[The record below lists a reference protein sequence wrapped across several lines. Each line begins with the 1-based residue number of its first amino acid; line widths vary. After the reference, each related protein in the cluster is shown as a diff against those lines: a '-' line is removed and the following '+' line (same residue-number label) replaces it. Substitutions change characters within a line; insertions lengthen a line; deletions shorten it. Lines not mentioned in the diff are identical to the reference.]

1 MRDRSLPSPEARDF
15 ALTLI
20 RKAEQDEVVLAKLL
34 EDPEIADEILGFH
47 LQQAVEKRLKA
58 VLAFN
63 EVDFKRT
70 HNLGHTLTELER
82 NEIELPGSRDQIV
95 ALTPW
100 AGDARYEEW
109 FDGPLDRPAVMGLL
123 ATVGEWSE
131 RLVGATDWLSG
142 HARVLTAFAAQM
154 EFDHIALVV
163 EREHESLL
171 LHVTEDQSAWVG
183 QISELTVALFV
194 RAIDMKDSEDVSDLD
209 PEVPKT
215 VGEGLTSIVRYARVS
230 LEAKQA
236 LLLTRSSKNF
246 SFMWWHATSDRI
258 LSGDAPPDSLSR
270 VLLDINEAAD
280 LPMESGSFE
289 KPVPDVR
296 VSGGTVQLT
305 EQEVELFKQQ
315 DQLFREKFGRD
326 PGPEDPIFFDPTS
339 DEPRSLSKEQIE
351 KFEVLTEEFGANDIS
366 KQIAAAKIKAGMAV
380 PVDAQDA
387 VLPGNPKLVPMLYV
401 LRQAL
406 ALVDELEKKCL
417 FVAVHCWAEGH
428 LAAPEHPE
436 PDEAEAPLPSPPYPD
451 PADPSGDLS
460 AIVDEAL
467 TRFDDTHEID
477 LLTFTAALAWRA
489 GIEEGADCEGC
500 AVAGANDP
508 VIRAARN
515 GKLAIALHPLLDT

>member
-1 MRDRSLPSPEARDF
+1 LPSPEARDF

-34 EDPEIADEILGFH
+34 EDPDIADEILGLH

-95 ALTPW
+95 TLTPW
-100 AGDARYEEW
+100 AGEARYEEW
-109 FDGPLDRPAVMGLL
+109 FDGSLDRPAVMGLL

-131 RLVGATDWLSG
+131 RLVGATDWLSA
-142 HARVLTAFAAQM
+142 HARILTAFAAQM

-183 QISELTVALFV
+183 QISELTAALFV

-215 VGEGLTSIVRYARVS
+215 VGEGLTSIIRYARVS

-305 EQEVELFKQQ
+305 DREVEFFEQQ
-315 DQLFREKFGRD
+315 EQLFREKFGRD
-326 PGPEDPIFFDPTS
+326 PGPEDPIFFDPTA
-339 DEPRSLSKEQIE
+339 DEPRPLSKEQIE
-351 KFEVLTEEFGANDIS
+351 KLEVLTEEFGANDIS
-366 KQIAAAKIKAGMAV
+366 KRVAAAKIKAGMAV
-380 PVDAQDA
+380 PVEPNDVMPSD
-387 VLPGNPKLVPMLYV
+387 PRLVPMLYV

-406 ALVDELEKKCL
+406 SFDNEPAEKCL
-417 FVAVHCWAEGH
+417 YVAVHCWAEGH
-428 LAAPEHPE
+428 LSVPDHPA
-436 PDEAEAPLPSPPYPD
+436 PDETEVPLPSPPYPD
-451 PADPSGDLS
+451 PADPSGRLY

-467 TRFDDTHEID
+467 SRFDGAQEVD
-477 LLTFTAALAWRA
+477 LLTFTAALAWQA
-489 GIEEGADCEGC
+489 GIEDGSVCEGC
-500 AVAGANDP
+500 AVAGASDP
-508 VIRAARN
+508 VIRAARK
-515 GKLAIALHPLLDT
+515 GELVIALHPLLDT

>member
-1 MRDRSLPSPEARDF
+1 LPSPEARDF

-20 RKAEQDEVVLAKLL
+20 HKAEQDEVVLAKLL
-34 EDPEIADEILGFH
+34 EDPDIADEILGLH

-100 AGDARYEEW
+100 AGEARYEEW

-131 RLVGATDWLSG
+131 RLVGATDWLSS
-142 HARVLTAFAAQM
+142 HARVLTGFVAHM
-154 EFDHIALVV
+154 EFDHIVLVV
-163 EREHESLL
+163 EREHESLV

-194 RAIDMKDSEDVSDLD
+194 RAIDMEGSEDVSDLD
-209 PEVPKT
+209 PAEPKT
-215 VGEGLTSIVRYARVS
+215 VQEALTSIVRYARVS

-236 LLLTRSSKNF
+236 LLLIRSSADF

-258 LSGDAPPDSLSR
+258 LSGDAFPDSLSR
-270 VLLDINEAAD
+270 VLLDIDEAAD
-280 LPMESGSFE
+280 LPMEPGMFE

-296 VSGGTVQLT
+296 VSGGTVMLT
-305 EQEVELFKQQ
+305 DREVEFFKKQE
-315 DQLFREKFGRD
+315 QLFREKFGRD
-326 PGPEDPIFFDPTS
+326 PGPEDPIFFDPAA
-339 DEPRSLSKEQIE
+339 DEPRPLPQEQIE
-351 KFEVLTEEFGANDIS
+351 KLEMLTEEFGASEIS
-366 KQIAAAKIKAGMAV
+366 KQVAAAKIKAGMAV
-380 PVDAQDA
+380 PIDTQDA
-387 VLPGNPKLVPMLYV
+387 VLPGNPKLVPMLHV

-406 ALVDELEKKCL
+406 ALVDEPEKKCL

-428 LAAPEHPE
+428 LAAPGHPE
-436 PDEAEAPLPSPPYPD
+436 PDETEVPFPTPPYPD
-451 PADPSGDLS
+451 PADPSGRLN

-489 GIEEGADCEGC
+489 GIEEGADCQGC
-500 AVAGANDP
+500 AVAGASDP
-508 VIRAARN
+508 VIRAARS
-515 GKLAIALHPLLDT
+515 GELAIALHPLLDT

>member
-1 MRDRSLPSPEARDF
+1 MPSPEARDF

-34 EDPEIADEILGFH
+34 EDAEVADEILGFH

-63 EVDFKRT
+63 EVDFRHT
-70 HNLGHTLTELER
+70 HNLGHSLAELEQ
-82 NEIELPGSRDQIV
+82 NDIEMPGSREQIV

-100 AGDARYEEW
+100 AGDARYEDW
-109 FDGPLDRPAVMGLL
+109 FEGQLDRPAVLGLL

-131 RLVGATDWLSG
+131 RLVGATDWLSS
-142 HARVLTAFAAQM
+142 HARVLSAFVAQM
-154 EFDHIALVV
+154 EFDQIALVV
-163 EREHESLL
+163 EREHESVL

-194 RAIDMKDSEDVSDLD
+194 RAIDMEDCEDVSDLD

-215 VGEGLTSIVRYARVS
+215 VQDALTSIVRYARVS

-236 LLLTRSSKNF
+236 LLLTRSSADF

-280 LPMESGSFE
+280 LPMQPGSFE

-296 VSGGTVQLT
+296 VSSGTVQLS
-305 EQEVELFKQQ
+305 EQGMELFKLQEE
-315 DQLFREKFGRD
+315 LFREKFGRD
-326 PGPEDPIFFDPTS
+326 PGPEDPIFFDPTA
-339 DEPRSLSKEQIE
+339 DEPQPLSQEQVE
-351 KFEVLTEEFGANDIS
+351 KLEALTEEFGANDVA
-366 KQIAAAKIKAGMAV
+366 KRVAAEKIKAGMAV
-380 PVDAQDA
+380 RVDAEDA

-406 ALVDELEKKCL
+406 ALTDEPEHKCL

-428 LAAPEHPE
+428 LAAPEHPAPE
-436 PDEAEAPLPSPPYPD
+436 ETEVPLPSPPTPT
-451 PADPSGDLS
+451 PP
-460 AIVDEAL
+460 I
-467 TRFDDTHEID
+467 R
-477 LLTFTAALAWRA
+477 R
-489 GIEEGADCEGC
+489 GA
-500 AVAGANDP
+500 
-508 VIRAARN
+508 
-515 GKLAIALHPLLDT
+515 

>member
-1 MRDRSLPSPEARDF
+1 LPSPEARDF

-34 EDPEIADEILGFH
+34 EDPEVADEILGFH

-70 HNLGHTLTELER
+70 HNLGHTLAELER
-82 NEIELPGSRDQIV
+82 SEIELPGSREQIV

-131 RLVGATDWLSG
+131 RQVGATDWLSS
-142 HARVLTAFAAQM
+142 HARVLTGFVAHM
-154 EFDHIALVV
+154 EFDHVSLVV

-171 LHVTEDQSAWVG
+171 LHVTEDASAWVG

-194 RAIDMKDSEDVSDLD
+194 RAIDMKGSEDVSGLD

-215 VGEGLTSIVRYARVS
+215 AGEALASIVGYARSS

-236 LLLTRSSKNF
+236 LLLTRSSENY
-246 SFMWWHATSDRI
+246 SFMWWHATADRI
-258 LSGDAPPDSLSR
+258 LSGDMPPDSLSR

-280 LPMESGSFE
+280 LPMEPGSFE

-296 VSGGTVQLT
+296 ISGGTVQLT
-305 EQEVELFKQQ
+305 EEGAEIFKLQEQF
-315 DQLFREKFGRD
+315 FREKFGRD
-326 PGPEDPIFFDPTS
+326 PGPEDPIFFDPEA
-339 DEPRSLSKEQIE
+339 DEPRPLSKEQIE
-351 KFEVLTEEFGANDIS
+351 KLEALTEEFGASDIS
-366 KQIAAAKIKAGMAV
+366 KRMAAAKIKAGMAV
-380 PVDAQDA
+380 PVD
-387 VLPGNPKLVPMLYV
+387 PGDVMPGDPKLVPMLHV

-406 ALVDELEKKCL
+406 SFDDEPPKKCL
-417 FVAVHCWAEGH
+417 YVAVHCWAEGH
-428 LAAPEHPE
+428 LAAPGHPE
-436 PDEAEAPLPSPPYPD
+436 PEETEAPLPSPPYPD
-451 PADPSGDLS
+451 PADPSGQLH

-467 TRFDDTHEID
+467 ARFDGDQEVD
-477 LLTFTAALAWRA
+477 LLTFTAALAWQA
-489 GIEEGADCEGC
+489 GIEEGAACEGC
-500 AVAGANDP
+500 AVAGASDP
-508 VIRAARN
+508 VIRAARK
-515 GKLAIALHPLLDT
+515 GELVIALHPLLDS